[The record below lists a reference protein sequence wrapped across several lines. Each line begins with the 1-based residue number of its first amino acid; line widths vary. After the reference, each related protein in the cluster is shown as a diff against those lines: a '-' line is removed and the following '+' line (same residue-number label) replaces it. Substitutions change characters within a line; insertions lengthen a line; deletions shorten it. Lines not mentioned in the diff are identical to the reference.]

1 MSKMIATGC
10 QNKAM
15 SYVRCTCRCL
25 KVIPTTLLNFPSE
38 FNCRIKKPKGPRD
51 PPAEWSRV
59 ERWHSSHIPGLDT
72 SLCLTSNGN
81 GLFIYFYLLWTST
94 VCDHRNTVNYLSIF
108 CNPFES
114 VYISVLVIYI
124 TDERKN
130 YIKPLSILRQVLVLN
145 TIYRLKCSAAIVW
158 L

>member
-94 VCDHRNTVNYLSIF
+94 VCDHRNTVIYLSIYLSF
-108 CNPFES
+108 VTHLSLYIFQFLWFILLMNEKTILNHFQFWDRYWFWIPFTDWS
-114 VYISVLVIYI
+114 AVVL
-124 TDERKN
+124 
-130 YIKPLSILRQVLVLN
+130 
-145 TIYRLKCSAAIVW
+145 
-158 L
+158 

>member
-25 KVIPTTLLNFPSE
+25 QVIPTTLLNFPSE

-72 SLCLTSNGN
+72 SLLIHVWQAMGMGS
-81 GLFIYFYLLWTST
+81 LFIFACCEHLLYVITEIQLT
-94 VCDHRNTVNYLSIF
+94 IYLSFVTHLSLYIF
-108 CNPFES
+108 QFLWFILLMNEKTILNHFQFWDRYWFWIPFTEWS
-114 VYISVLVIYI
+114 AVVL
-124 TDERKN
+124 
-130 YIKPLSILRQVLVLN
+130 
-145 TIYRLKCSAAIVW
+145 
-158 L
+158 